1 MLKTIAQLCCYAISA
16 RISKSMS
23 NPFKDKFPG
32 STAHAI
38 QSEYAND
45 LVRVL
50 GVDSILAE
58 KMAIDIMADFGR
70 LESAEI
76 KTIKVGR
83 AKKADRMMDVKV
95 SLEALKG
102 VETERLYCFRLLQEL
117 RRVQVELGVNY
128 GEVTLPENRH
138 LAIVVMTDKLRGA
151 EKPWENIY
159 LKRQMERAE
168 KGLANAREVVEA

>member
-1 MLKTIAQLCCYAISA
+1 MLKTATQLRCSAI
-16 RISKSMS
+16 RVWISKSMS

-32 STAHAI
+32 STAHAV

-50 GVDSILAE
+50 GVDAILAE

-76 KTIKVGR
+76 KTIKVGK

-117 RRVQVELGVNY
+117 RRVQVELGVKY
-128 GEVTLPENRH
+128 GEVTLPENRRV
-138 LAIVVMTDKLRGA
+138 AIAGMLEKLRGN